1 VGAGSG
7 AGIIPKEN
15 LEERVLSPLLIPAAI
30 IVLRAPLVPL
40 HFTRGSLTS
49 TSFWKA
55 LTLPHTAPKP
65 QPAVDKWVIRMP
77 NGTPLYKTAVPL
89 LCYVEL
95 TQGGEAG
102 ERAFIGVQRSTEM
115 HVARALPHRTYSSA
129 FICLMSEAIKGR

>member
-1 VGAGSG
+1 M
-7 AGIIPKEN
+7 P
-15 LEERVLSPLLIPAAI
+15 
-30 IVLRAPLVPL
+30 VPL
-40 HFTRGSLTS
+40 ANPRCCHCAPCSIGTPSFYTRVPHFDFFLEGLD
-49 TSFWKA
+49 A
-55 LTLPHTAPKP
+55 ATAPKPSKP

-89 LCYVEL
+89 LCYLAVVEL

-115 HVARALPHRTYSSA
+115 HVARALPHSTYSYSA